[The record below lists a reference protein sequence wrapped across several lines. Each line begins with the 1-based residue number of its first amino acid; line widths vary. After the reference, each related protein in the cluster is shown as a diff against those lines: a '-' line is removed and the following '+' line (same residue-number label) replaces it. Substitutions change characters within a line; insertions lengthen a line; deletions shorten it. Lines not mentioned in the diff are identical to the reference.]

1 MKHIFCDIREILNSV
16 IIVVYFISFSSVA
29 FGMDY
34 QFKDLPNKVERF
46 DISCEGLM
54 FSENS
59 AFASTLVQIS
69 KSWAKTRNIVSPK
82 KKLEEKFEKYG
93 IDGYRGY
100 FSKIK
105 MLLEKGEM
113 SKREGETLSREK
125 DYSIKDIGV
134 NAGRKFVSQQSARD
148 KGAKLISKGE
158 ACIDEAEEMKKILK
172 EYIDSRSIGKLTRK
186 WKSANGETVYGSIL
200 ELNGGI
206 VTLVDKKNNI
216 FKFKETM
223 LDKKDIDF
231 LHKNIVFLDI
241 KDLPD
246 FENNPEN
253 ADEVLERARNAY
265 ENGNAY
271 AGYLLAVA
279 YRNGY
284 GVGKN
289 HDTALKYME
298 EAAKKGIAEAQKS
311 MGDYVY
317 SNWDKDNILSYV
329 NNDRTKINKALEWYE
344 KSGNGG
350 NRPAMIMCAKILQ
363 YINPKKAC
371 EWAEK
376 AYGFKY
382 EDEDACEIL
391 AVSLLGDIQMRRRNT
406 KEAVK
411 WYEIAAVR
419 KNLYA
424 ILQLADYYCSNGN
437 YHKFLTYSSDAFN
450 MNNLNGDIN
459 LVEAMY
465 WGWGTNMNIMGVLEQ
480 FNTYTRRTNVFSEDA
495 KRSGFTEKYCLY
507 GSLLDAFDYRN
518 INRLST
524 VDMRKNALE
533 TLKTIRGKYA
543 PIAEKAVALIQN
555 GVEDSG
561 EILKYSSAVSG
572 LLFSK

>member
-1 MKHIFCDIREILNSV
+1 MKHIFCDIREILTNI
-16 IIVVYFISFSSVA
+16 IIVVCFISFGSLV
-29 FGMDY
+29 FGREY
-34 QFKDLPNKVERF
+34 QFKDLPNKVEQF
-46 DISCEGLM
+46 DISCEGLI
-54 FSENS
+54 FSEDS
-59 AFASTLVQIS
+59 AFASSLIQIS
-69 KSWAKTRNIVSPK
+69 KSWAKTQQIVSPK

-93 IDGYRGY
+93 IDGYREY

-105 MLLEKGEM
+105 MLLGKGEM
-113 SKREGETLSREK
+113 LKREGETLSREK
-125 DYSIKDIGV
+125 DYSKIDIGI
-134 NAGRKFVSQQSARD
+134 NAGRKFVSQQSARE
-148 KGAKLISKGE
+148 KGAKLIREGE
-158 ACIDEAEEMKKILK
+158 ACIDEAEEMKEILK
-172 EYIDSRSIGKLTRK
+172 EYIESRSIGKLTRK

-206 VTLVDKKNNI
+206 VTLVDKKNNL

-223 LDKKDIDF
+223 FDKKEIDF
-231 LHKNIVFLDI
+231 LHENIVFLDV

-246 FENNPEN
+246 FEDNLEN
-253 ADEVLERARNAY
+253 VDEVLERAKKAY

-279 YRNGY
+279 YRDGY

-289 HDTALKYME
+289 HDTAFKYME

-311 MGDYVY
+311 MGDYFY
-317 SNWDKDNILSYV
+317 SNWEKDNILSYV
-329 NNDRTKINKALEWYE
+329 NNDRTKINKAFEWYE

-363 YINPKKAC
+363 YINPDKAC

-376 AYGFKY
+376 AYYFKY

-391 AVSLLGDIQMRRRNT
+391 AVSLLGDIQMRRKNI

-411 WYEIAAVR
+411 WYEVAAGR

-424 ILQLADYYCSNGN
+424 ILKLADYYCSKGD
-437 YHKFLTYSSDAFN
+437 YHKYLTYSSAAYN

-465 WGWGTNMNIMGVLEQ
+465 WGWGTNMDIMGVLEQ
-480 FNTYTRRTNVFSEDA
+480 FNTYTRRTNILSEDA

-518 INRLST
+518 IDRFST
-524 VDMRKNALE
+524 VDMKKNALE

-543 PIAEKAVALIQN
+543 PIAEKAISMIQN
-555 GVEDSG
+555 GVTDS
-561 EILKYSSAVSG
+561 EEVLKYSSAVSG